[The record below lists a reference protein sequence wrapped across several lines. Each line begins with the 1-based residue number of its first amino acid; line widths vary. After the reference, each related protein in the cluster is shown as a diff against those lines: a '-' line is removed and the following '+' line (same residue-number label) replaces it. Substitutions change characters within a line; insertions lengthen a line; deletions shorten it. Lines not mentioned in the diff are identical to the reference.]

1 MDKGIRHVFNVLFHR
16 NRKGCAMKENTKLSW
31 LRTILLIKVAAC
43 ILLWG
48 LPALLGSSAL
58 FEFLGLAMPKDTA
71 YLRLFGAVVTA
82 IGLLYWFAYKD
93 PVKNVAIIRYAIVDN
108 GLATLTLGVLILTG
122 KGNWMF
128 TMSAVFTFLVFIAFI
143 LLFPGE
149 KLEKKNE
156 RLVS

>member
-1 MDKGIRHVFNVLFHR
+1 
-16 NRKGCAMKENTKLSW
+16 
-31 LRTILLIKVAAC
+31 
-43 ILLWG
+43 
-48 LPALLGSSAL
+48 
-58 FEFLGLAMPKDTA
+58 MPKDIA

-82 IGLLYWFAYKD
+82 LGLLYWFAYKD
-93 PVKNVAIIRYAIVDN
+93 PIKNVAIIKYAIVDN

-128 TMSAVFTFLVFIAFI
+128 TMSAVFTFLVFISFI

-149 KLEKKNE
+149 EFEKKTE

>member
-1 MDKGIRHVFNVLFHR
+1 
-16 NRKGCAMKENTKLSW
+16 MKESTKRSW

-43 ILLWG
+43 LFLWG
-48 LPALLGSSAL
+48 LPTLIGPSAL

-82 IGLLYWFAYKD
+82 LGFLYWFAYKN
-93 PVKNVAIIRYAIVDN
+93 PIKNVAIIKYAIVDN

-128 TMSAVFTFLVFIAFI
+128 IMSAVFTFLVFIAFI

-149 KLEKKNE
+149 ELEKKTE
-156 RLVS
+156 RLVA

>member
-1 MDKGIRHVFNVLFHR
+1 
-16 NRKGCAMKENTKLSW
+16 MKENTKLSW

-48 LPALLGSSAL
+48 LPALLGPSAL

-93 PVKNVAIIRYAIVDN
+93 PIKNVAIIRYAIVDN

-122 KGNWMF
+122 KGSWMF

-149 KLEKKNE
+149 KLEKKDE

>member
-1 MDKGIRHVFNVLFHR
+1 
-16 NRKGCAMKENTKLSW
+16 MKENTKLSW

-43 ILLWG
+43 ILFWG
-48 LPALLGSSAL
+48 LPALLGPSAL

-93 PVKNVAIIRYAIVDN
+93 PIKNVAIIRYAIVDN

-122 KGNWMF
+122 KGSWMF

-149 KLEKKNE
+149 KLEKKDE

>member
-1 MDKGIRHVFNVLFHR
+1 
-16 NRKGCAMKENTKLSW
+16 MKENTKLSW
-31 LRTILLIKVAAC
+31 LRIVLLIKVAAC
-43 ILLWG
+43 VLLWG
-48 LPALLGSSAL
+48 LPALLGPSVL

-71 YLRLFGAVVTA
+71 YLRLFGAAVTA
-82 IGLLYWFAYKD
+82 IGLLYWYAYRD

-108 GLATLTLGVLILTG
+108 GLATLTLGVLILTS

-128 TMSAVFTFLVFIAFI
+128 AMSAVFTLIVFVAFI

-149 KLEKKNE
+149 KLSKDE

>member
-1 MDKGIRHVFNVLFHR
+1 
-16 NRKGCAMKENTKLSW
+16 MKENTRLSW

-48 LPALLGSSAL
+48 LPALLGPSAL
-58 FEFLGLAMPKDTA
+58 FEFLGLDMPKDTA

-122 KGNWMF
+122 KGSWMF

-156 RLVS
+156 

>member
-1 MDKGIRHVFNVLFHR
+1 
-16 NRKGCAMKENTKLSW
+16 MKENTKLSW

-48 LPALLGSSAL
+48 LPALLGPSAL

-122 KGNWMF
+122 KGSWMF